1 MNKNK
6 IKVNELGIN
15 LSELIDI
22 ESINKSITKVEEV
35 LKALNDL
42 KSTVEQL
49 DQNFLKIHY

>member
-1 MNKNK
+1 MKNK

-49 DQNFLKIHY
+49 DQNL

>member
-49 DQNFLKIHY
+49 DQNL